1 MLKGV
6 FSSIARRGWGSACHN
21 LYGERHNFPS
31 KGFLWKDLIAMLLK
45 NKSKCQTEDAQMS
58 NWVCQLCKVPEIK
71 LNELPNIQ
79 VAIFSCWIK
88 GTKGWRR
95 PVVPIFHNN
104 VPPSTNVMTFIAPGT
119 QETFS
124 HFDRHLDL
132 CNGYG
137 NNNYMFGR
145 IANEN
150 LNSQDGRAGVGIPE
164 RIMRTG
170 MRFGAFDIENKHSE
184 IK

>member
-1 MLKGV
+1 M
-6 FSSIARRGWGSACHN
+6 A
-21 LYGERHNFPS
+21 
-31 KGFLWKDLIAMLLK
+31 
-45 NKSKCQTEDAQMS
+45 
-58 NWVCQLCKVPEIK
+58 
-71 LNELPNIQ
+71 
-79 VAIFSCWIK
+79 
-88 GTKGWRR
+88 
-95 PVVPIFHNN
+95 
-104 VPPSTNVMTFIAPGT
+104 FIAPRT

-164 RIMRTG
+164 RIMMTG
-170 MRFGAFDIENKHSE
+170 MRFGVFDIENKHSE
-184 IK
+184 IKQAQESTSFSI